1 MSTVQQ
7 SDKGLKAAA
16 CYPGFL
22 LTREAWA
29 AMNETLLLVDRHF
42 CVDGGKSTPPANLP
56 TYSSH
61 IAPP

>member
-1 MSTVQQ
+1 MCVGRRANVCICGRLIMSTVQQ

-42 CVDGGKSTPPANLP
+42 CADGGK
-56 TYSSH
+56 
-61 IAPP
+61 